1 MRSFNVVSNKNMSK
15 SKTPTLVSEGV
26 TFEGQIRS
34 GKVVRIEGMVIGDIS
49 ETDNLIV
56 GESGSV
62 EGNIMAESILV
73 FGTVCGNITGTF
85 VDVRRT
91 ASISGNV
98 TAAELAME
106 KGATYTGRLMMG
118 NEVSETDNAA
128 G

>member
-1 MRSFNVVSNKNMSK
+1 MSK

-62 EGNIMAESILV
+62 EGNIMADSILV
-73 FGTVCGNITGTF
+73 FGTVCGNITGKF

-98 TAAELAME
+98 TAGELAME
-106 KGATYTGRLMMG
+106 KGALYTGRLMMG
-118 NEVSETDNAA
+118 NEVSETDN
-128 G
+128 GPV